1 MMRSTPCGRSSVVER
16 QLPKLYVEG
25 SIPFA
30 RSICGALHHWN
41 TDLTSTNEPMSV
53 PDTVAPARH
62 GRLATLLW
70 LATGLAAVSAG
81 LVLWSSRGERVFSDL
96 VSATISWCL

>member
-30 RSICGALHHWN
+30 RSILLSLRDWNCAVSSINDPSLVAETHGKPLSRHIGHALWF
-41 TDLTSTNEPMSV
+41 
-53 PDTVAPARH
+53 
-62 GRLATLLW
+62 
-70 LATGLAAVSAG
+70 ATGLAVVGAG
-81 LVLWSSRGERVFSDL
+81 LILWSARGERVFSDL